1 MILRTDSVRF
11 NPSMGRPVRLRPSS
25 RPDTAMGR
33 PVRLPP
39 STRHNAAM
47 GGLWDDFTGAVS
59 SAVGSAIDT
68 TVQSVM
74 IPVQTVQAIATG
86 NVGQVPGLLQQ
97 GLNTIPLV
105 GNIIPSG
112 GGGSSSP
119 APAATASTTA
129 TLQDLA
135 AAGITPGTPQYA
147 AALQQYGLAPQAP
160 ASNLPLY
167 IAGGAGLL
175 VLVLLLRPRAPQS

>member
-1 MILRTDSVRF
+1 MGAALRI
-11 NPSMGRPVRLRPSS
+11 RPSY
-25 RPDTAMGR
+25 RPD
-33 PVRLPP
+33 P
-39 STRHNAAM
+39 SM
-47 GGLWDDFTGAVS
+47 GGLWGEFTGAVS
-59 SAVGSAIDT
+59 SAVGSAVNT

-74 IPVQTVQAIATG
+74 IPVHTVQAIATG
-86 NVGQVPGLLQQ
+86 HAGEVPGLLHQA
-97 GLNTIPLV
+97 LNTIPLV

-112 GGGSSSP
+112 GGSS
-119 APAATASTTA
+119 APAAEATGSTGV

-147 AALQQYGLAPQAP
+147 AALQAYGLAPAAP
-160 ASNLPLY
+160 ASNVPLY